1 MTALLDS
8 GALRMTFICD
18 SCGSEEH
25 IRPAAGDSEMVWPLV
40 SSLGWTGS
48 AFATGNHLCPRCS
61 VAPPLPARPPVAR
74 EPGATCDVQF
84 GEDAAIV
91 TPLTDLDVTA
101 VDTLKD
107 ILTTVLRSHRTVVVD
122 LHAAGVIDSAGLS
135 LLVRAHRDA
144 KHNGGALLLTAPS
157 RYVRT
162 VLHTMRLDGV
172 FETHPDTAQA
182 LAAIQYRKIVN
193 PLSSD

>member
-8 GALRMTFICD
+8 GALRMTFVCD
-18 SCGSEEH
+18 SCGGEEH
-25 IRPAAGDSEMVWPLV
+25 IRQATGDSEMVWPLV
-40 SSLGWTGS
+40 SALGWTGS

-61 VAPPLPARPPVAR
+61 HAPPLPARPPVTR
-74 EPGATCDVQF
+74 EPGATCDVRF
-84 GEDAAIV
+84 DDDAAIV

-101 VDTLKD
+101 VDTLRD
-107 ILTTVLRSHRTVVVD
+107 IVAMVLRSRRTVVVD

-144 KHNGGALLLTAPS
+144 KHRGGTLLLTAPS

-172 FETHPDTAQA
+172 FETHPDTSHA
-182 LAAIQYRKIVN
+182 LAAIHHRKIVK